1 MVDKIIN
8 KTISIFYNKKLSS
21 FLEKYL
27 KQFYLIYFLIIL
39 FFWNVDYVLFDAK
52 YFTGLIFGLCFLT
65 YIKNLN
71 LLKKKELYLIIL
83 FFFTHF
89 FLISIQNNFLF
100 IKENILTYSYLIISI
115 FVVILLYDYLRKN
128 FLLILNSFTFIFNS
142 IFIIFTIVYLQNG
155 GYLNIDCYK
164 GIFSETGFIF
174 EENSHFGLISSAV
187 IFYNTNIILEG
198 QIKKYKNFL
207 LVNTAI
213 FILISFLT
221 ISTSFLVTTFL
232 LSIFFLFKNKSLKK
246 KFFYLLL
253 IIASIL
259 FLSTKD
265 QCQYRSTD
273 NLKYTIENLKEKEI
287 VDSDYNN
294 KILFTDRAL
303 SYNVFFNS
311 IKIGVLTLPKNLLG
325 VGANNYS
332 QLFEKFV
339 DRKLENNNEVN
350 FLNLD
355 DASSNFSKIIGEFG
369 LFGLIFYIYLIF
381 KLVRIDPSNSFQI
394 FLITSIFSQSLR
406 GVGYFTAAFIILTTA
421 LFISANDKKNKK

>member
-52 YFTGLIFGLCFLT
+52 YFTGLIFCLCFLT

-115 FVVILLYDYLRKN
+115 FVVILLYDYLRSN

-198 QIKKYKNFL
+198 QIKKYKNFF

-232 LSIFFLFKNKSLKK
+232 LSIFFLFKNKSPKK

>member
-1 MVDKIIN
+1 M
-8 KTISIFYNKKLSS
+8 
-21 FLEKYL
+21 
-27 KQFYLIYFLIIL
+27 
-39 FFWNVDYVLFDAK
+39 
-52 YFTGLIFGLCFLT
+52 
-65 YIKNLN
+65 
-71 LLKKKELYLIIL
+71 LLK
-83 FFFTHF
+83 
-89 FLISIQNNFLF
+89 
-100 IKENILTYSYLIISI
+100 
-115 FVVILLYDYLRKN
+115 R
-128 FLLILNSFTFIFNS
+128 
-142 IFIIFTIVYLQNG
+142 
-155 GYLNIDCYK
+155 
-164 GIFSETGFIF
+164 
-174 EENSHFGLISSAV
+174 
-187 IFYNTNIILEG
+187 
-198 QIKKYKNFL
+198 KKYKNFF

-232 LSIFFLFKNKSLKK
+232 LSIFFLFKNKLPKK

-273 NLKYTIENLKEKEI
+273 NLKYTIENLNEKGIVETIETLKEKEI

-294 KILFTDRAL
+294 KILFTERAL

-332 QLFEKFV
+332 QLFKKFV
-339 DRKLENNNEVN
+339 DRKLDNNNEVN